1 MYVYVYIPFLLLH
14 VKINLDEIHDI
25 NMIGTRII
33 TSILWELVFMTLR
46 SLQILYSVC
55 RVR

>member
-25 NMIGTRII
+25 NMIGHEDYHIYTVGISFHD
-33 TSILWELVFMTLR
+33 T
-46 SLQILYSVC
+46 QILTNPI
-55 RVR
+55 